1 MPLPEHYIGTSL
13 IQLMRPHRYRIDAA
27 LGELGLHVGQEAV
40 LFMLWEQD
48 GVTQTEIA
56 QRLDVSAPTVTKML
70 RGMAISGVVRRE
82 ADPEDARVSRVYL
95 TDRGQALREPVCAI
109 WHEVE
114 AEMTRGISEAEQLL
128 LRRLLAQMRDNLGG
142 GRC

>member
-1 MPLPEHYIGTSL
+1 
-13 IQLMRPHRYRIDAA
+13 
-27 LGELGLHVGQEAV
+27 
-40 LFMLWEQD
+40 
-48 GVTQTEIA
+48 VTQTEIA

-70 RGMAISGVVRRE
+70 RAMAMAGVVRRE
-82 ADPEDARVSRVYL
+82 IDEEDARVSRVYL
-95 TDRGQALREPVCAI
+95 TDRGHALREPVCAI